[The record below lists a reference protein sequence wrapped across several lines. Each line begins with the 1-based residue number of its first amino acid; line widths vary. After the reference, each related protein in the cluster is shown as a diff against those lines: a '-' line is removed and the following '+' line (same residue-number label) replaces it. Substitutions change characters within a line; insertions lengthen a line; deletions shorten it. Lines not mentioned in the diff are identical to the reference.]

1 MQAQE
6 KIGEFDEKIS
16 NFPSIFIGHGSPLVA
31 IEYDDWN
38 DKIGNFIDGLDHPT
52 SIIIMSAHW
61 ETEDTIEITSS
72 KYPKQLYDF
81 DHETYPDTLLQLTYP
96 VNGDAELAS
105 HVKELLSDKFG
116 NINLNDKR
124 GLDHG
129 SWIPMYVFYPNV
141 DVNVIQISIPK
152 SFSPGQIFEIGKR
165 LSPLR
170 DNGILLV
177 GSGNIV
183 NNTKEANF
191 EKKYTE
197 TDEWAIKFDQWV
209 NQKLIDLDFE
219 SLLNMTNKAPFSE
232 KALKG
237 LSHIMPLFFILGT
250 FNNKDTIITLFDGF
264 HYGNISMRSFALIS

>member
-6 KIGEFDEKIS
+6 KLGEFNEKIS

-116 NINLNDKR
+116 NINLTTT
-124 GLDHG
+124 G
-129 SWIPMYVFYPNV
+129 
-141 DVNVIQISIPK
+141 
-152 SFSPGQIFEIGKR
+152 
-165 LSPLR
+165 
-170 DNGILLV
+170 
-177 GSGNIV
+177 
-183 NNTKEANF
+183 A
-191 EKKYTE
+191 
-197 TDEWAIKFDQWV
+197 A
-209 NQKLIDLDFE
+209 
-219 SLLNMTNKAPFSE
+219 
-232 KALKG
+232 
-237 LSHIMPLFFILGT
+237 
-250 FNNKDTIITLFDGF
+250 
-264 HYGNISMRSFALIS
+264 RSFRNAKISAISLPVSSAAPCRLFC

>member
-1 MQAQE
+1 M
-6 KIGEFDEKIS
+6 
-16 NFPSIFIGHGSPLVA
+16 NSIKKFQTFLQYLLGMEALLVA

-72 KYPKQLYDF
+72 RYPKQLYDF

-96 VNGDAELAS
+96 VNGNPELAS
-105 HVKELLSDKFG
+105 HVKELLSDKFS

-191 EKKYTE
+191 EKIYR
-197 TDEWAIKFDQWV
+197 
-209 NQKLIDLDFE
+209 N
-219 SLLNMTNKAPFSE
+219 
-232 KALKG
+232 
-237 LSHIMPLFFILGT
+237 
-250 FNNKDTIITLFDGF
+250 
-264 HYGNISMRSFALIS
+264 R

>member
-6 KIGEFDEKIS
+6 KIGEFNKKIS
-16 NFPSIFIGHGSPLVA
+16 SFPSIFIGHGSPLVA

-38 DKIGNFIDGLDHPT
+38 DKIGNFIDRLDHPT

-81 DHETYPDTLLQLTYP
+81 DDKRYPETLLQLTYP
-96 VNGDAELAS
+96 VSGDIELAS
-105 HVKELLSDKFG
+105 QVKRLLSDKFN

-141 DVNVIQISIPK
+141 DVNVIQISIPI
-152 SFSPGQIFEIGKR
+152 SFSPKQIFEIGKR

-170 DNGILLV
+170 DNGILLI

-183 NNTKEANF
+183 NNTKEADF
-191 EKKYTE
+191 ENKYTE
-197 TDEWAIKFDQWV
+197 TEEWAIQFDQWV
-209 NQKLIDLDFE
+209 NQKLQELDFE
-219 SLLNMTNKAPFSE
+219 NLFDMTYKAPFSE
-232 KALKG
+232 KALNG

-250 FNNKDTIITLFDGF
+250 FNDEDTIVTLFDGF
-264 HYGNISMRSFALIS
+264 HYGNISMRSFALVS